1 MLMSKQNLLLDDVIK
16 FISSKRNDEK
26 FYMSVFNEISIIKR
40 NWKLVYLTTNNLSS
54 YQINKLEYMIDNHQK
69 KFDINS
75 FVQLLNEFSIINFDI
90 PLFSQS
96 IKKLL

>member
-1 MLMSKQNLLLDDVIK
+1 MSKQNLLLDDVIK

>member
-1 MLMSKQNLLLDDVIK
+1 
-16 FISSKRNDEK
+16 
-26 FYMSVFNEISIIKR
+26 MSVFNEISIIKR